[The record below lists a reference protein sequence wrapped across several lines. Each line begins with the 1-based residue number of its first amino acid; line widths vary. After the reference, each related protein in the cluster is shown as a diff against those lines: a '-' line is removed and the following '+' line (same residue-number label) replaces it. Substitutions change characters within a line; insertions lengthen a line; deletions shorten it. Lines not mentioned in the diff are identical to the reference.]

1 MYFHAAMFNL
11 LTPYNKTMVLTG
23 QFPHLHGDN
32 DEMVSLGESHLTIKP
47 WFYHASLTSMGRVTG
62 WSSSGE
68 LGKRTRM
75 VKLL

>member
-1 MYFHAAMFNL
+1 MFNF
-11 LTPYNKTMVLTG
+11 LTFYNKTMVLTD
-23 QFPHLHGDN
+23 QFPHLHGDH
-32 DEMVSLGESHLTIKP
+32 DEVVALRELNIRIKP